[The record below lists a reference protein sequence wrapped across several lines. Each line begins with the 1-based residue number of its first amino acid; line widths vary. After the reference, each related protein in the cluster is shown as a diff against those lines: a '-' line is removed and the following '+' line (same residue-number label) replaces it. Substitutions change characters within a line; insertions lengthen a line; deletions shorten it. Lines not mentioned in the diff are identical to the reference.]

1 MKNVTIFIL
10 NYNGIDAIKAGS
22 LDSIKAAS
30 NQLKEYDVSYLFL
43 DNFSN
48 DGSVEY
54 VKRSLP
60 NATIAS
66 TFQNEGYVRGTN
78 IGIKLSWKIYHPDYI
93 FLVDSDNFCDTDAY
107 IELLK
112 YAETHENA
120 AMIQPMIKSYEQ
132 KNIILS
138 CGHTF
143 NAQGG
148 TDSIKDPLG
157 NIDISHLESCS
168 ISSTLFRTSV
178 LNEVGLL
185 NEAFEMYYESSD
197 ISFRIREK
205 GYDCAC
211 CHTAIAYNERL
222 SQNRLKDFRKYY
234 LMRRNLFLFWFLH
247 DSERYD
253 YYLDYWKERFIKYQ
267 NTYNEQMFII
277 DHEMEAERRGI
288 YEGYE
293 LRKHNRSE
301 FLIIPALEDFDKND
315 VLIIQRK

>member
-1 MKNVTIFIL
+1 MKKVTIFIL
-10 NYNGIDAIKAGS
+10 NYYGIDAINAGS
-22 LDSIKAAS
+22 IDSIKMAS
-30 NQLKEYDVSYLFL
+30 NQLKEYDVSYVFL

-48 DGSVEY
+48 DGSIEY
-54 VKRSLP
+54 VKQSLP

-78 IGIKLSWKIYHPDYI
+78 IGIQLAWKIYHPDFI
-93 FLVDSDNFCDTDAY
+93 ILVDSDNYCDVNAY

-112 YAETHENA
+112 YAENHINT
-120 AMIQPMIKSYEQ
+120 AMIQPMIKSFEQ

-157 NIDISHLESCS
+157 DIDIAHLESCS

-178 LNEVGLL
+178 LNETGLL

-211 CHTAIAYNERL
+211 CPTAIAYNERL

-247 DSERYD
+247 DSNRYD
-253 YYLDYWKERFIKYQ
+253 YYLDYWKKRFIYYQ
-267 NTYNEQMFII
+267 TIYNEQVFIT
-277 DHEMEAERRGI
+277 DHNMEAERRGI

-293 LRKHNRSE
+293 LKKHERSE
-301 FLIIPALEDFDKND
+301 YQLIPTLEDFNKND
-315 VLIIQRK
+315 ILII

>member
-1 MKNVTIFIL
+1 MKKVTIFIL
-10 NYNGIDAIKAGS
+10 NYYGIDAIKSGS
-22 LDSIKAAS
+22 IDSIKDAS
-30 NQLKEYDVSYLFL
+30 IQLKGYDVSYVFL

-54 VKRSLP
+54 IKHFLP

-66 TFQNEGYVRGTN
+66 TFRNEGYVRGTN
-78 IGIKLSWKIYHPDYI
+78 IGIQLAWKIYQPDFI
-93 FLVDSDNFCDTDAY
+93 ILVDSDNYCDANAY
-107 IELLK
+107 VELLR
-112 YAETHENA
+112 YAENHNNA
-120 AMIQPMIKSYEQ
+120 AMIQPMIKSYKQ
-132 KNIILS
+132 KDIILS

-157 NIDISHLESCS
+157 DIDITHLESCS
-168 ISSTLFRTSV
+168 ISSTLFRTTV
-178 LNEVGLL
+178 FKEIGLL

-211 CHTAIAYNERL
+211 CHTAVAYNERL

-247 DSERYD
+247 DTNRYEN
-253 YYLDYWKERFIKYQ
+253 YLDYWKERFIKYQ
-267 NTYNEQMFII
+267 TIYNEQLFIT
-277 DHEMEAERRGI
+277 DHEIEAERRGI

-293 LRKHNRSE
+293 LRTHNRSE
-301 FLIIPALEDFDKND
+301 YKLIPKLDDFNKND
-315 VLIIQRK
+315 ILMI